1 MVAKQPED
9 LLLGSA
15 RLRYRDDSN
24 TFERELGEFCG
35 LGQSVFAPRDTMSR
49 RRCRVPDARNCGI

>member
-35 LGQSVFAPRDTMSR
+35 LGESVFAPRDTMSHLA
-49 RRCRVPDARNCGI
+49 PGQDDTLTPP